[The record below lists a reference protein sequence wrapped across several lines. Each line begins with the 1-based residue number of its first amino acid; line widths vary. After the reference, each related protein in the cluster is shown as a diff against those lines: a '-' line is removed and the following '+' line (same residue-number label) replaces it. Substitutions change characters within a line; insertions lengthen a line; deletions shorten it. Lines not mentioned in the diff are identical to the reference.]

1 MKIVFRTDAS
11 RKIGSGHV
19 MRCLTLAKALK
30 KEGAKCKFIC
40 RDKKINFIEKI
51 KKNGFEVIL
60 LPAFKQAKKIQR
72 NKDTG
77 PTYSDWIGVS
87 WREDAKQT
95 INALNKEKIDWLII
109 DHYGIEKQWQK
120 KLRPFTKKIMV
131 IDDLAN
137 RNHDCDLLLDQNLI
151 ANFKNRYKNLLPKYC
166 NTLLGPQYALL
177 QAEYKNLHLSA
188 PFRSGPIKHIL
199 VYFGGTNQ
207 NKLIDLTLSA
217 FLKLNREDVI
227 LDVIVGLNSSK
238 KDKLERLSKKN
249 KNIKI
254 YKELTSLA
262 PLMLKA
268 DIAIGAC
275 GATSWERC
283 CLGLPSIVITIA
295 DNQKPIAK
303 ELNKQGIIRWL
314 GHHDA
319 ITSNLIHD
327 ALKTY
332 INQNLETWSSACK
345 LVTNG
350 CGTEK
355 VVSILAINSKTK
367 LKLRFAKIEDEG
379 LLLNW
384 ANDPLVRANAFNSGI
399 ITKKV
404 HKKWF
409 YSRLNNPKV
418 YKIFI
423 VETKDEVPIGQVQF
437 EKKGRKY
444 YISYSIANFTRGK
457 KIGFKFLK
465 TAIYEFK
472 KNQKIKLIAEVKKN
486 NIPSCKVFEKIG
498 FTKSS
503 ANKHNSNVFIYQF

>member
-1 MKIVFRTDAS
+1 M
-11 RKIGSGHV
+11 
-19 MRCLTLAKALK
+19 
-30 KEGAKCKFIC
+30 
-40 RDKKINFIEKI
+40 
-51 KKNGFEVIL
+51 
-60 LPAFKQAKKIQR
+60 
-72 NKDTG
+72 
-77 PTYSDWIGVS
+77 
-87 WREDAKQT
+87 
-95 INALNKEKIDWLII
+95 
-109 DHYGIEKQWQK
+109 
-120 KLRPFTKKIMV
+120 
-131 IDDLAN
+131 
-137 RNHDCDLLLDQNLI
+137 
-151 ANFKNRYKNLLPKYC
+151 
-166 NTLLGPQYALL
+166 
-177 QAEYKNLHLSA
+177 
-188 PFRSGPIKHIL
+188 
-199 VYFGGTNQ
+199 
-207 NKLIDLTLSA
+207 
-217 FLKLNREDVI
+217 
-227 LDVIVGLNSSK
+227 IVGLNSSK

-399 ITKKV
+399 IRKKI

-409 YSRLNNPKV
+409 HSRLNNPKV

-498 FTKSS
+498 FTK
-503 ANKHNSNVFIYQF
+503 KL